1 MVKVKAIM
9 SFNDLLEKKE
19 RQIGDTFECTEER
32 LEVLLAHNAVEVID
46 NKKEEVVEEVIE
58 EAVVEEPVVEI
69 AEGEITY
76 DVEPDAELKAEIKL
90 EEKPKKKKGKK

>member
-1 MVKVKAIM
+1 MVKVKAII

-46 NKKEEVVEEVIE
+46 GKKEEVKEEVIE
-58 EAVVEEPVVEI
+58 EAVVEEPIEEVVE
-69 AEGEITY
+69 EPVEDTVEEIEETTEE
-76 DVEPDAELKAEIKL
+76 V